1 MSGSLLNRQTEE
13 FEERNQFLYFLLGI
27 ISTART
33 VTGEVDAPAAEPP
46 PPPAKSDGPPAG
58 GDDWRDLL
66 V

>member
-13 FEERNQFLYFLLGI
+13 FEDRNQFLYFLLGI

-33 VTGEVDAPAAEPP
+33 LTGEGDAPAADPSSPP
-46 PPPAKSDGPPAG
+46 IESDAPPAG